1 MRNYNFVNNAKKK
14 CDFLLDFSTYPANK
28 PSGAEL
34 APVVIFALL
43 KFAV

>member
-1 MRNYNFVNNAKKK
+1 MRKKRE
-14 CDFLLDFSTYPANK
+14 FMLDFSTYPANK